1 MRDEPWALVTG
12 ASRGLGAAIARSLSL
27 AGYQVVVCA
36 RSRERLAALAY
47 EATKE
52 GRAIYPVVADVTDEE
67 SVDQMFSTILG
78 LGGRVDLCVNNAG
91 TNRSHQLVRVNAA
104 GDQHRHPLAEWRE
117 TVDLSLTGTFLV
129 GRGAAAFM
137 LRQGS
142 GVMVN
147 ISSSVRHGAFG
158 QSAYAAAKAG
168 VESLTR
174 TWAHELGGHGIRV
187 VAIAPGVLD
196 GERLR
201 ERMANERHANYM
213 AALQAAVPLQRWTR
227 VEDVCSTVL
236 LAARNESLTGTVLEV
251 DCGGIP
257 PRVRKLPPNEAL

>member
-1 MRDEPWALVTG
+1 MSDAPWALVTG

-27 AGYQVVVCA
+27 AGYQVVTCA
-36 RSRERLAALAY
+36 RSQERLTELAH
-47 EATKE
+47 EASRE
-52 GRAIYPVVADVTDEE
+52 GRVIYPVVADVTDEE
-67 SVDQMFSTILG
+67 SVDQLFSTIEG

-91 TNRSHQLVRVNAA
+91 TNRSHQLVRFNTT
-104 GDQHRHPLAEWRE
+104 GDLRRHPLSEWRD
-117 TVDLSLTGTFLV
+117 TVELCLTGTFLV
-129 GRGAAAFM
+129 GRGAATFM

-142 GVMVN
+142 GVIVN

-174 TWAHELGGHGIRV
+174 TWAHELGEHGIRV
-187 VAIAPGVLD
+187 VAVAPGVLD
-196 GERLR
+196 GERLQ
-201 ERMANERHANYM
+201 ERTANRRHANYM

-227 VEDVCSTVL
+227 DEDVCSAIL
-236 LAARNESLTGTVLEV
+236 LAANNESLTGTVLEV

-257 PRVRKLPPNEAL
+257 PRVRT